1 MNAQPGWTRQDLDAY
16 LSDRYVSLDE
26 VAEKTGLD
34 RELLEVLVD
43 TGCMPGP
50 SYELRCREELYAS
63 INGGSDTVELR
74 TVARYFAKDVIAW
87 VESIAERLR
96 DSSPAD
102 LAPVL
107 KSELRA
113 AFREGLIEHDGA
125 SIEYEGFM
133 SRAGRIDPARFDT
146 HFEEYIWPNWR
157 AGTWGIC
164 VHGSERMQ
172 NVARKTIAVGRLE
185 RLTDDGTK
193 VSYAESEAREVH
205 AAMVDYDAIV
215 PPFSPHDRHE
225 SSRAHLVEALGDEV
239 GYVFSSARRTATNDL
254 RADGSR
260 GGDPVPD
267 GESRRGQGRWR

>member
-26 VAEKTGLD
+26 VAEKSGLD
-34 RELLEVLVD
+34 RDLLEELVD

-50 SYELRCREELYAS
+50 SYELRCREELYAF

-87 VESIAERLR
+87 IESIAPRLR
-96 DSSPAD
+96 DSAPAE

-125 SIEYEGFM
+125 SIEYEGFT

-164 VHGSERMQ
+164 VHGSERRR
-172 NVARKTIAVGRLE
+172 NVARKTIAVSRLK
-185 RLTDDGTK
+185 RLTDDGTR
-193 VSYAESEAREVH
+193 VSYAESEAREVR
-205 AAMVDYDAIV
+205 AAMAEYDAIV

-225 SSRAHLVEALGDEV
+225 SSRARLVEALGDEV
-239 GYVFSSARRTATNDL
+239 GYVFSRARRTATRSL
-254 RADGSR
+254 QAGGTQGGRSR
-260 GGDPVPD
+260 
-267 GESRRGQGRWR
+267 SRRREPARA

>member
-16 LSDRYVSLDE
+16 LSDCYVSLDE
-26 VAEKTGLD
+26 VADKTGLD
-34 RELLEVLVD
+34 RDLLEELVD

-50 SYELRCREELYAS
+50 SYELRSREELYAS

-87 VESIAERLR
+87 VESIAPRLR
-96 DSSPAD
+96 DSSPAE

-133 SRAGRIDPARFDT
+133 SLTGPIDRARFDT

-172 NVARKTIAVGRLE
+172 NVARKTIAVSRLE

-193 VSYAESEAREVH
+193 MDYAKSEAREVH
-205 AAMVDYDAIV
+205 AAMGEYDAIV
-215 PPFSPHDRHE
+215 PPLLP
-225 SSRAHLVEALGDEV
+225 A
-239 GYVFSSARRTATNDL
+239 
-254 RADGSR
+254 
-260 GGDPVPD
+260 
-267 GESRRGQGRWR
+267 